1 MFFFDFLILLVFFC
15 CMGCERTTEKI
26 IRDLNC
32 KSAIETEN
40 GKTMDEELSE
50 EELLHFNKMFLHNRR
65 RKILMFDAL
74 PRFTMTRRI

>member
-1 MFFFDFLILLVFFC
+1 
-15 CMGCERTTEKI
+15 MGCERTTEKI

-50 EELLHFNKMFLHNRR
+50 EELC
-65 RKILMFDAL
+65 ILIKCFYTIAGGKSLCSMPYLAL
-74 PRFTMTRRI
+74 P